1 MPSRAERV
9 AGIILLC
16 LLLVACAGTDRPRR
30 AGGGGFRPV
39 SDTPVRIGPPYT
51 VRGVT
56 YVPREERGYD
66 EVGMASWYGSESGN
80 RTANG
85 ERFVPDFITA
95 AHKTLPL
102 PSYVEVTAL
111 DTGRTILVR
120 INDRGPFAAGRI
132 IDLSRGSAAALGMV
146 RAGSARVRVRRVDPP
161 ERDRAAL
168 RAGRM
173 ASARGP
179 APMRRAAPAEILI
192 PWPSRPAE
200 PVPPQPPS
208 IAPVVPPPLAS
219 GPIAPRLQLDLPP
232 PEPETLSPAA
242 DPNASDQPPPR

>member
-1 MPSRAERV
+1 MRSRAKRV
-9 AGIILLC
+9 AGTSLLC
-16 LLLVACAGTDRPRR
+16 LLLVACAGSDRPRQ
-30 AGGGGFRPV
+30 AGGGSFRRV
-39 SDTPVRIGPPYT
+39 FDTPVRIGPPYT

-66 EVGMASWYGSESGN
+66 EIGMASWYGSESGN

-111 DTGRTILVR
+111 DTGRTILLR

-132 IDLSRGSAAALGMV
+132 IDLSRGSAAALGIV

-168 RAGRM
+168 RGGRM
-173 ASARGP
+173 ASFREAAPLRRAEPAEASTLRRTLPAAPLPLPPRPLAPPTLSP
-179 APMRRAAPAEILI
+179 AP
-192 PWPSRPAE
+192 
-200 PVPPQPPS
+200 V
-208 IAPVVPPPLAS
+208 
-219 GPIAPRLQLDLPP
+219 APRLQLDLPP
-232 PEPETLSPAA
+232 PEPETLSPVVES
-242 DPNASDQPPPR
+242 NANYPPQPQ